1 MPNHPPQFNRPAL
14 TLWRS
19 LGTLLVVFGL
29 AMMAGV
35 SCSTPTAG
43 PGDWM
48 AWQARRTESIGG
60 TNGWTTLIGLHWLN
74 EGDNTAG
81 GNPTNQIVLG
91 SSRLPSSVGVF
102 RRQGRSVV
110 FQAAQGVDVRVNGQA
125 VSALTLISDAD
136 TNRPTRLEIGLVSIV
151 VIQRGERT
159 GLRVRDV
166 ESEVRRHFQGIRWFP
181 YNPAWRLEGEFVP
194 YPVARTL
201 RVADVT
207 GGVQEFVS
215 PGELVFKVGGMEYR
229 LSAAEEPDEP
239 EFFILFKDATSGAS
253 TYQAGRFL
261 QVERPKQGNRVLIDF
276 NRAYTPPCGYT
287 AFATCPL
294 PPRQNWLPL
303 TIKAGE
309 LTPVGSHH

>member
-1 MPNHPPQFNRPAL
+1 MK
-14 TLWRS
+14 S
-19 LGTLLVVFGL
+19 LHGLILLAVL
-29 AMMAGV
+29 AMLASIG
-35 SCSTPTAG
+35 CSTLSQG
-43 PGDWM
+43 PKDWL

-81 GNPTNQIVLG
+81 ANPTNQVVLA
-91 SSRLPSSVGVF
+91 SAHLPASVGVF
-102 RRQGRSVV
+102 RRQGRSVS
-110 FQAAQGVDVRVNGQA
+110 FRASPGTDIRVDGHPVT
-125 VSALTLISDAD
+125 SLALLSDET
-136 TNRPTRLEIGLVSIV
+136 TNRPTRLEIGQVSII

-166 ESEVRRHFQGIRWFP
+166 QSETRQHFKGIHWYP
-181 YNPAWRLEGEFVP
+181 YNPAWRLEGQFVA
-194 YPVARTL
+194 YPAPKKL

-215 PGELVFKVGGMEYR
+215 PGELVFNFGGAEYR
-229 LSAAEEPDEP
+229 LAAADEPDTT
-239 EFFILFKDATSGAS
+239 EFFVLFKDQTAGKS

-261 QVERPKQGNRVLIDF
+261 QVERPTQDNRVLIDF

-303 TIKAGE
+303 SVHAGE
-309 LTPVGSHH
+309 LKPEGHPH